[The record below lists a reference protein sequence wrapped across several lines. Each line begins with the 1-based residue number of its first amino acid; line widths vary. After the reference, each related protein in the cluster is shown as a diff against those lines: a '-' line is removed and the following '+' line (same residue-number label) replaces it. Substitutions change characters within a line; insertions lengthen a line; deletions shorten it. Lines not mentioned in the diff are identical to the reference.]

1 MYMIGIGDRMNII
14 DALILLIILAGGV
27 HGLKNG
33 VIKQLVSTI
42 GFIIMIIIAFYL
54 KNPLAD
60 FLSMNL
66 PFFKF
71 GASVISSFNILLYQG
86 LSFIIVVCILE
97 VILGIIIK
105 ISGIIEKI
113 LKFTVIL
120 GIPSKILGFIVGLLE
135 GFAIVFVAL
144 FILKQPQFSN
154 DLVNDSKWAEPIL
167 SSTPILSN
175 VSKPLV
181 DTINDT
187 YNLVMENKEEKISD
201 SELDYK
207 TIELMLKHK
216 VITPEYVRKLVD
228 KNKIKLNGIDSLINE
243 YSK

>member
-1 MYMIGIGDRMNII
+1 MNII
-14 DALILLIILAGGV
+14 DAIIFLVILAAGV

-33 VIKQLVSTI
+33 VIKQLVATV
-42 GFIIMIIIAFYL
+42 GFVLMIIIAFYL

-60 FLSMNL
+60 FFSTNL

-71 GASVISSFNILLYQG
+71 GDTVIASFNILLYQG
-86 LSFIIVVCILE
+86 LAFIIVVAILE
-97 VILGIIIK
+97 VILGVIIK
-105 ISGIIEKI
+105 ISGLIEKI

-120 GIPSKILGFIVGLLE
+120 GIPSKILGFIVGMLE

-144 FILKQPQFSN
+144 FILKQPQFN
-154 DLVNDSKWAEPIL
+154 IDIVNESKWADPIL

-187 YNLVMENKEEKISD
+187 YTLIVERNEKKISD
-201 SELDYK
+201 AELDYK
-207 TIELMLKHK
+207 TIDLMLKHK
-216 VITPEYVRKLVD
+216 VITPKYVRGLVD
-228 KNKIKLNGIDSLINE
+228 KNKIRLDGIDSLINQ

>member
-1 MYMIGIGDRMNII
+1 MIGIGDKMNIV
-14 DALILLIILAGGV
+14 DAVILLVILAAGV
-27 HGLKNG
+27 NGLKNG
-33 VIKQLVSTI
+33 VIKQLVATI
-42 GFIIMIIIAFYL
+42 GFILMIIIAFYL

-60 FLSMNL
+60 FLSTNL

-71 GASVISSFNILLYQG
+71 GGTVIASFNILLYQG
-86 LSFIIVVCILE
+86 LAFIIVVAILE
-97 VILGIIIK
+97 LILGIIIK
-105 ISGIIEKI
+105 ISGVVEKI

-120 GIPSKILGFIVGLLE
+120 GIPSKILGFIVGMLE
-135 GFAIVFVAL
+135 GFAIVFLAL
-144 FILKQPQFSN
+144 FILKQPQFN
-154 DLVNDSKWAEPIL
+154 IAIVNESKWADPIL

-187 YNLVMENKEEKISD
+187 YALVVERNEKKISD

-207 TIELMLKHK
+207 TIDLMLKHK
-216 VITPEYVRKLVD
+216 VITPGYVRKLVD
-228 KNKIKLNGIDSLINE
+228 KNKITLDGIEKLINN